1 MDFTWSSE
9 QRELFTAIERFAA
22 AELNEG
28 IAERDERGEFSRDG
42 WLKCGE
48 FGIPGLPLEEKYG
61 GSGMDALTT
70 VGALE
75 RLGYACRDNG
85 LVFSINAHMWTVLMP
100 IAAFGTEEQKQR
112 YLPGLANGTLIGG
125 NGTSEPDS
133 GSDAYSMRST
143 AVKRGDR
150 YVLNGSKI
158 FVTNGPVADVLV
170 VYANTNPDK
179 GPLGISGFIVDGN
192 SPGMTVTRKIDKMGI
207 RTSPMAE
214 IYFDNCEVPET
225 NRLGKEGAGPGAVH
239 AFDGLGARLHPG
251 QRGGLDAAIVG
262 NVHPLRQAA
271 QGVRPA
277 DRQVPAGG
285 HEAGRHEAADRDGAA
300 DALLSCLADR
310 LGPQCRDGS
319 GDEQALHQRKLGALL
334 RGRDPDSRRLRLHDR
349 V

>member
-1 MDFTWSSE
+1 MDFTWSNE

-42 WLKCGE
+42 WRKCGE
-48 FGIPGLPLEEKYG
+48 FGIPGLPIEEKYG
-61 GSGMDALTT
+61 GSGLDALTT

-112 YLPGLANGTLIGG
+112 YLPGLANGSLIGG

-170 VYANTNPDK
+170 VYANTNPEK
-179 GPLGISGFIVDGN
+179 GPL
-192 SPGMTVTRKIDKMGI
+192 
-207 RTSPMAE
+207 
-214 IYFDNCEVPET
+214 
-225 NRLGKEGAGPGAVH
+225 
-239 AFDGLGARLHPG
+239 
-251 QRGGLDAAIVG
+251 
-262 NVHPLRQAA
+262 
-271 QGVRPA
+271 
-277 DRQVPAGG
+277 
-285 HEAGRHEAADRDGAA
+285 
-300 DALLSCLADR
+300 
-310 LGPQCRDGS
+310 
-319 GDEQALHQRKLGALL
+319 
-334 RGRDPDSRRLRLHDR
+334 
-349 V
+349 